1 MTVGIL
7 KSRYS
12 HPSNNPPTTP
22 QKKEEK
28 KEENP
33 HRQNIPRDIEEL
45 IIYRGYL

>member
-1 MTVGIL
+1 MTVGVL

-12 HPSNNPPTTP
+12 HPSNNPPKKR
-22 QKKEEK
+22 KKEK
-28 KEENP
+28 ENP